1 VTVFAPSRTA
11 ASVVAVAL
19 AGLLAGCGAGRSA
32 GYWGE
37 DQGSVEADLSTVGS
51 DGATYSLPPG
61 TTITFAQTI
70 DGSTST
76 TTEVLSTGVPTQTF
90 WLPPGEYGVTLSQG
104 SADAGSTWT
113 LQRAGDGGPTSIPA
127 VLGDSLP
134 ISVTVTAGQATSLV
148 FHFLT
153 PTLGD
158 VTLGT
163 GGVEA
168 GVALDAGA
176 FPLSTGT
183 STGTA
188 SMSVEM
194 LNGSTTLN
202 NALRFSGSVSVSYT
216 LSITRSGAWVM
227 ASDQACAP
235 VSATA
240 SATSK
245 NAALSAIVSET
256 SGGSGT
262 ICFGDGTLSG
272 AFNLHLSR
280 TGAPTTSTMK
290 TDLPRGGTFEV
301 ELQGLAPEVY
311 SGTTL
316 RLSSLPEPFTVTAA
330 ALSETISSGTTV
342 LANVDSTPSGTSSVT
357 LHP

>member
-1 VTVFAPSRTA
+1 VSRAPSRSA
-11 ASVVAVAL
+11 ALFVAAAL
-19 AGLLAGCGAGRSA
+19 TGLLAGCGASRSA

-51 DGATYSLPPG
+51 DGAIYSLPPG
-61 TTITFAQTI
+61 TTITFAQVG
-70 DGSTST
+70 DASTAT
-76 TTEVLSTGVPTQTF
+76 TTEVLATGMPTQTF
-90 WLPPGEYGVTLSQG
+90 WLPAGQYGVTLSQG
-104 SADAGSTWT
+104 TADAGSSWT
-113 LQRAGDGGPTSIPA
+113 LRRAGDGGPTSIPA
-127 VLGDSLP
+127 VLADSMP
-134 ISVTVTAGQATSLV
+134 ISLTVTAGQSTSLV

-176 FPLSTGT
+176 FPLSKGTATGT
-183 STGTA
+183 S
-188 SMSVEM
+188 SLSVEM

-202 NALRFSGSVSVSYT
+202 SALKFSSSVSVTYT
-216 LSITRSGAWVM
+216 LSLTRSGGWVM

-235 VSATA
+235 ISATA
-240 SATSK
+240 SGTSK
-245 NAALSAIVSET
+245 NAALAAIVNET

-272 AFNLHLSR
+272 AFSVHLSR

-290 TDLPRGGTFEV
+290 TDLPGGGTFEV

-311 SGTTL
+311 NGTTL
-316 RLSSLPEPFTVTAA
+316 RLSALPEPFTVTAA
-330 ALSETISSGTTV
+330 ALYETISSGTTV
-342 LANVDSTPSGTSSVT
+342 LANIASAPSGTASVT